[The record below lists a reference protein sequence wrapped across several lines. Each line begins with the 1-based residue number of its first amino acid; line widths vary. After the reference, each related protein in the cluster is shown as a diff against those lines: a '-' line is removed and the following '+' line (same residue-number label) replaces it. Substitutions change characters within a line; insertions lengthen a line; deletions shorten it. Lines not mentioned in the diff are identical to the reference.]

1 MSTTLNEIAAH
12 AGVSP
17 ATASRVLNGRP
28 GVAAAT
34 RRNVMAAAE
43 LLGYA
48 RPATLQA
55 RRVGLIGV
63 VIAEL
68 ENPIFPIFAQAIE
81 RALPAF
87 GYNALLSTRHLGA
100 PGERASIQLLQE
112 NRVAGIMFLSGIH
125 SDSQADTS
133 HYEEL
138 RDQGVPLAFI
148 NGLIPKFDATFV
160 ADDDA
165 AGMDLAVRH
174 LLALG
179 HRHIG
184 ITIGSTRNTPTAR
197 TLAGFQRA
205 IRQHNPQAVPEVH
218 VGDYSVEAG
227 RVAAVDLIGRG
238 CTGIIAASD
247 FTALGVIR
255 GARRLGL
262 SVPGNISV
270 IGYDGAPIMAFTGP
284 PLTTI
289 KQPVDALAGA
299 AVRSLVE
306 DIEGRP
312 LPRTELLFQPELI
325 VRNSTDAVST
335 RADAR
340 PSR

>member
-1 MSTTLNEIAAH
+1 
-12 AGVSP
+12 
-17 ATASRVLNGRP
+17 
-28 GVAAAT
+28 
-34 RRNVMAAAE
+34 
-43 LLGYA
+43 
-48 RPATLQA
+48 
-55 RRVGLIGV
+55 
-63 VIAEL
+63 
-68 ENPIFPIFAQAIE
+68 
-81 RALPAF
+81 
-87 GYNALLSTRHLGA
+87 
-100 PGERASIQLLQE
+100 LLQE
-112 NRVAGIMFLSGIH
+112 NRVAGIMFVSGIH
-125 SDSQADTS
+125 SDSLADTS

-138 RDQGVPLAFI
+138 REQGVPLAFV

-179 HRHIG
+179 HRHLG
-184 ITIGSTRNTPTAR
+184 IAIGSTRYSPSAR
-197 TLAGFQRA
+197 KLAGFQRA
-205 IRQHNPQAVPEVH
+205 MLLHNPQAIGEVH
-218 VGDYSVEAG
+218 VGDYSVESG
-227 RVAAVDLIGRG
+227 RAAAVDLIGRG

-262 SVPGNISV
+262 SVPGDVSV

-289 KQPVDALAGA
+289 KQPVTALAGA

-312 LPRTELLFQPELI
+312 QPRTELLFQPELI
-325 VRNSTDAVST
+325 VRNSTDAVPM
-335 RADAR
+335 RADVR
-340 PSR
+340 PTR

>member
-1 MSTTLNEIAAH
+1 MSITLSEIAAH

-28 GVAAAT
+28 GVNAVT
-34 RRNVMAAAE
+34 RRKVMDAAD

-48 RPATLQA
+48 RPTTLQA

-68 ENPIFPIFAQAIE
+68 DNPIFPVFAQAIE
-81 RALPAF
+81 RALPPF

-100 PGERASIQLLQE
+100 PGETASIQLLQE
-112 NRVAGIMFLSGIH
+112 NGVAGIMFVSGIH
-125 SDSQADTS
+125 SDSLADIS
-133 HYEEL
+133 HYQEL

-148 NGLIPKFDATFV
+148 NGLIPDFDATFV

-165 AGMDLAVRH
+165 AGIDLAVRH

-179 HRHIG
+179 HRHVG
-184 ITIGSTRNTPTAR
+184 LVTGSTRYTPSAR
-197 TLAGFQRA
+197 KLAGFQRA
-205 IRQHNPQAVPEVH
+205 LRLHNREAVAEVH
-218 VGDYSVEAG
+218 VGGYSVEAG
-227 RVAAVDLIGRG
+227 RAAAVDLIGRG
-238 CTGIIAASD
+238 CTGIIATSD
-247 FTALGVIR
+247 FTALGIIR

-262 SVPGNISV
+262 RVPEDISV
-270 IGYDGAPIMAFTGP
+270 IGYDGAPVMAFTAP

-289 KQPVDALAGA
+289 RQSVDALAGA
-299 AVRSLVE
+299 AVQALVQ

-312 LPRTELLFQPELI
+312 RPRTELLFQPELI
-325 VRNSTDAVST
+325 VRNSTDAAPDSP
-335 RADAR
+335 R
-340 PSR
+340 

>member
-1 MSTTLNEIAAH
+1 MSVTLSEIAAH

-17 ATASRVLNGRP
+17 ATASRVLNDRP
-28 GVAAAT
+28 GVNERT
-34 RRNVMAAAE
+34 RRKVMDAAE

-48 RPATLQA
+48 RPAALQA

-68 ENPIFPIFAQAIE
+68 GNPIFPVFAQAIE
-81 RALPAF
+81 RALPPF

-100 PGERASIQLLQE
+100 PGETSSIELLQE
-112 NRVAGIMFLSGIH
+112 NGVAGIMFVSGIH
-125 SDSQADTS
+125 SDSRADIS
-133 HYEEL
+133 HYTEL
-138 RDQGVPLAFI
+138 RNQGVPLAFI
-148 NGLIPKFDATFV
+148 NGVIPDFDGTFV

-184 ITIGSTRNTPTAR
+184 ITTGSTRYTPSAR
-197 TLAGFQRA
+197 KLAGFQRA
-205 IRQHNPQAVPEVH
+205 MRLHHPQAVAEVH

-227 RVAAVDLIGRG
+227 RAAAVDLIGRG

-262 SVPGNISV
+262 QVPQDISV
-270 IGYDGAPIMAFTGP
+270 IGYDGSPVMAFTGP

-299 AVRSLVE
+299 AVHSLVQ

-312 LPRTELLFQPELI
+312 RPRAEVLLQPELI
-325 VRNSTDAVST
+325 VRGSTDAAPT
-335 RADAR
+335 RPAR
-340 PSR
+340 ATR

>member
-1 MSTTLNEIAAH
+1 MSVTLSEIAAH

-17 ATASRVLNGRP
+17 ATASRVLNERP
-28 GVAAAT
+28 GVNAQT
-34 RRNVMAAAE
+34 RRRVLDAAE

-68 ENPIFPIFAQAIE
+68 GNPIFPVFAQAIE
-81 RALPAF
+81 RALPPF

-100 PGERASIQLLQE
+100 PGETASIQLLQD
-112 NRVAGIMFLSGIH
+112 NGVAGIMFLSGIH
-125 SDSQADTS
+125 SDALADTS
-133 HYEEL
+133 HYAEL
-138 RDQGVPLAFI
+138 REQGVPLAFI
-148 NGLIPKFDATFV
+148 NGLIPDFDATFV

-184 ITIGSTRNTPTAR
+184 ITTGSTRYTPSAR
-197 TLAGFQRA
+197 KLAGFQRA
-205 IRQHNPQAVPEVH
+205 MRRHNPQAKAEVH
-218 VGDYSVEAG
+218 IGDYSVEAG
-227 RVAAVDLIGRG
+227 RVAATDLIGRG

-262 SVPGNISV
+262 RVPQDISV
-270 IGYDGAPIMAFTGP
+270 IGYDGSPVMAFTGP

-299 AVRSLVE
+299 AVQSLVR

-312 LPRTELLFQPELI
+312 GPRTEVLFQPELV
-325 VRNSTDAVST
+325 VRSSTDAAPT
-335 RADAR
+335 RPGRATH
-340 PSR
+340 

>member
-1 MSTTLNEIAAH
+1 MSTTLHEIAAH

-34 RRNVMAAAE
+34 RLKVMTAAD

-68 ENPIFPIFAQAIE
+68 ENPIFPVFAQAIE
-81 RALPAF
+81 RALPPF
-87 GYNALLSTRHLGA
+87 GYTALMSTRHLGA
-100 PGERASIQLLQE
+100 PGERASIQLLQD
-112 NRVAGIMFLSGIH
+112 NRVAGIIFISGIH
-125 SDSQADTS
+125 SDSVAAAS

-138 RDQGVPLAFI
+138 REQGLPLAFI
-148 NGLIPKFDATFV
+148 NGLIPEFDATFV

-179 HRHIG
+179 HRHLG
-184 ITIGSTRNTPTAR
+184 IAIGSTRYTPSAR
-197 TLAGFQRA
+197 KLAGFQRA
-205 IRQHNPQAVPEVH
+205 MRLHNPQATAEVH
-218 VGDYSVEAG
+218 VGDYSVESG
-227 RVAAVDLIGRG
+227 RAAAVDLICRG

-255 GARRLGL
+255 GARRLGF
-262 SVPGNISV
+262 SVPGDISV

-289 KQPVDALAGA
+289 RQPVGALASA
-299 AVRSLVE
+299 AVRSLVD

-312 LPRTELLFQPELI
+312 QPRTELLFQPELI
-325 VRNSTDAVST
+325 VRNSTAAVST
-335 RADAR
+335 LADVR
-340 PSR
+340 RTP